1 MEITMLVQWVKDRW
15 NERTSWDGTV
25 LIGVGVVALLFS
37 PLVKWAA
44 WAAIIYGAWTL
55 LRPDNVE

>member
-1 MEITMLVQWVKDRW
+1 MLIQWVKDRW
-15 NERTSWDGTV
+15 AERTSWDGV
-25 LIGVGVVALLFS
+25 MLVGVGVVALLFS

-55 LRPDNVE
+55 LRGENEE

>member
-1 MEITMLVQWVKDRW
+1 MLIQWVKDRW
-15 NERTSWDGTV
+15 AERTSWDGV
-25 LIGVGVVALLFS
+25 MLGGVGVVALLLS

-55 LRPDNVE
+55 LRGENEE